1 MLRKIVAKSRKLAL
15 GGRDPRA
22 VAILAAMR
30 ESGRDQHPS
39 PEVARRARDYA
50 GDVLGSTRY
59 DAWLKVYAG
68 YRGEFLEGWIP
79 DDYFRDHVRGVL
91 FRNAR
96 DLGRRLVITRLAA
109 SEAFPEIAHFVNG
122 NWFDIY
128 GAPLSRED
136 VAERIRSA
144 GRDVFVK
151 LDRSRASQG
160 VSRVSARDLD
170 LTDIEG
176 RGDLCLQT
184 SLMQSR
190 EFEAFGALPVATLRI
205 TTVKPPAAGAAVR
218 TSLLRLA
225 RVGEQLIHAGSQ
237 VRIPVD
243 LQTGVLRTEGMLPE
257 WRPTQGHPDTG
268 VPFAGFR
275 VPGFDAAVALCCAA
289 HDRLP
294 YFQMLG
300 WDIVIDEENR
310 PRILEVNAGHPALKE
325 SEAMIG
331 PSFADLGWER
341 LWRRKGRT

>member
-1 MLRKIVAKSRKLAL
+1 MFKSLARKTGNLAR

-22 VAILAAMR
+22 LAILKLMR
-30 ESGRDQHPS
+30 ARDQHPS

-50 GDVLGSTRY
+50 GDVLGAPRY

-68 YRGEFLEGWIP
+68 YRGAFLEGWIP
-79 DDYFRDHVRGVL
+79 DDYFRDHLRPVL

-122 NWFDIY
+122 TWCDIY

-136 VAERIRSA
+136 VVERIRGE

-151 LDRSRASQG
+151 LDRSRASEG

-170 LTDIEG
+170 LAEIEG

-190 EFEAFGALPVATLRI
+190 AFEAFGALPVATLRI
-205 TTVKPPAAGAAVR
+205 TTVKPPGSMAEARV
-218 TSLLRLA
+218 SFLRLA
-225 RVGEQLIHAGSQ
+225 RVGEDLIHADTQ
-237 VRIPVD
+237 VRVPVD
-243 LQTGVLRTEGMLPE
+243 LATGILRDEGMLSD
-257 WRPTQGHPDTG
+257 WRPTLGHPDTG
-268 VPFAGFR
+268 APFAGFR
-275 VPGFDAAVALCCAA
+275 IPGFEAAVELCCSA
-289 HDRLP
+289 HDRMP
-294 YFQMLG
+294 YFGMLG
-300 WDIVIDEENR
+300 WDIVIDEQDR
-310 PRILEVNAGHPALKE
+310 PRILEVNAGHPGFKI
-325 SEAMIG
+325 SEAMVG

-341 LWRRKGRT
+341 LWRKTGRT